1 MNLQFNNTNLQ
12 INKNGHDDS
21 WDSLMSCED
30 RQFSFNIDHGGKQY
44 AGAGVRGDD
53 ALWIPYSSDVGLKII
68 ANNKR
73 YQSLQESLQAVEYI
87 KNYNSKVFPKIY
99 SCSVQ
104 TATNG
109 IDYLLIEM
117 ENVSQGNNDF
127 RAPDYV
133 PPKHRAHI
141 ENTIQLDPRISNRV
155 IDNITHMKLCP
166 EDEWYK
172 SINLINGK
180 IVDFHRFSVMPTRY
194 KMPSNGKSVH
204 QLFDTYK
211 NMVDRYREVRDH
223 NGTPKWKG
231 KIYQGFGF
239 DNGFM
244 MEGYQSTP
252 SMYDSYHKLPLV
264 PINKSNGGNVLDLGS
279 NQGFFSFQ
287 AALHGAQKVIGIELT
302 PQDVDAANDIKEIT
316 RLDNVEFINGDIK
329 KFVMETDEKFSL
341 TIFNSVLHQV
351 YPNFQGS
358 EEFMTKLSSITD
370 YLAFE
375 TPLNH
380 PLMNISP
387 AAVEQNLRKYFRIV
401 RLIYIY
407 DAYSSGYRA
416 NYVCYS

>member
-1 MNLQFNNTNLQ
+1 
-12 INKNGHDDS
+12 
-21 WDSLMSCED
+21 
-30 RQFSFNIDHGGKQY
+30 
-44 AGAGVRGDD
+44 
-53 ALWIPYSSDVGLKII
+53 
-68 ANNKR
+68 
-73 YQSLQESLQAVEYI
+73 
-87 KNYNSKVFPKIY
+87 
-99 SCSVQ
+99 
-104 TATNG
+104 
-109 IDYLLIEM
+109 
-117 ENVSQGNNDF
+117 
-127 RAPDYV
+127 
-133 PPKHRAHI
+133 
-141 ENTIQLDPRISNRV
+141 
-155 IDNITHMKLCP
+155 
-166 EDEWYK
+166 
-172 SINLINGK
+172 
-180 IVDFHRFSVMPTRY
+180 MPTRY

-329 KFVMETDEKFSL
+329 QFVMETDEKFSL

-387 AAVEQNLRKYFRIV
+387 AAVEQNLRKFFRIV